1 MSPVMHRKEERP
13 QESLRSSL
21 YTGELGNGDCG
32 REKAQEEKKS
42 CPRPVS
48 GLRLLA
54 GDLRRLC
61 PAAAAILAYGVVTH
75 LLFDRFLPH
84 ADSDGISLPRL
95 RYDAGAVSGTDRP
108 LCGRMAVSAADLRL
122 DSSGCCLWNAPLS
135 DKKTSFCPGNLYLD
149 AAFGASSSVQ
159 SGAVWIPRVPRFSS
173 GNCGTGRDTYGTCLL
188 SVELKGNPCMR
199 GTGQRRYK
207 IQV

>member
-1 MSPVMHRKEERP
+1 MHRKEERP

-75 LLFDRFLPH
+75 LLFDRFCPMLILTGFPCPGCGMTR
-84 ADSDGISLPRL
+84 ALFLVLTGRFAAAWRFQPSVYGWILLAAAFGMR
-95 RYDAGAVSGTDRP
+95 RY
-108 LCGRMAVSAADLRL
+108 LI
-122 DSSGCCLWNAPLS
+122 
-135 DKKTSFCPGNLYLD
+135 KTAFCPGNLYLD

>member
-75 LLFDRFLPH
+75 LLFDRFC
-84 ADSDGISLPRL
+84 
-95 RYDAGAVSGTDRP
+95 AGAVSGTDRP
-108 LCGRMAVSAADLRL
+108 LCGRMAVSAAGLRL
-122 DSSGCCLWNAPLS
+122 DSFGCCLWNAPLS
-135 DKKTSFCPGNLYLD
+135 DKKTAFCPGNLYLD

-188 SVELKGNPCMR
+188 SVELKGNPCMG
-199 GTGQRRYK
+199 GTGQRRHK

>member
-75 LLFDRFLPH
+75 LLFDRFCPMLILTGFP
-84 ADSDGISLPRL
+84 
-95 RYDAGAVSGTDRP
+95 
-108 LCGRMAVSAADLRL
+108 
-122 DSSGCCLWNAPLS
+122 
-135 DKKTSFCPGNLYLD
+135 CPGCGMTRALFLVLTGRFAAAWRFQSPVYGWILLA
-149 AAFGASSSVQ
+149 AAFGMRRYLIKKPRSV
-159 SGAVWIPRVPRFSS
+159 RE
-173 GNCGTGRDTYGTCLL
+173 TYIWTLLLGLLLL
-188 SVELKGNPCMR
+188 SSLALYGYRVFRGFPPEIVEPG
-199 GTGQRRYK
+199 GTLMGL
-207 IQV
+207 VSSLWN

>member
-1 MSPVMHRKEERP
+1 MHRKEERP

-75 LLFDRFLPH
+75 LLFDRFCPMLILTGFP
-84 ADSDGISLPRL
+84 
-95 RYDAGAVSGTDRP
+95 
-108 LCGRMAVSAADLRL
+108 
-122 DSSGCCLWNAPLS
+122 
-135 DKKTSFCPGNLYLD
+135 CPG
-149 AAFGASSSVQ
+149 
-159 SGAVWIPRVPRFSS
+159 
-173 GNCGTGRDTYGTCLL
+173 CGMTRALFLVLTGRL
-188 SVELKGNPCMR
+188 SL
-199 GTGQRRYK
+199 
-207 IQV
+207 IHI